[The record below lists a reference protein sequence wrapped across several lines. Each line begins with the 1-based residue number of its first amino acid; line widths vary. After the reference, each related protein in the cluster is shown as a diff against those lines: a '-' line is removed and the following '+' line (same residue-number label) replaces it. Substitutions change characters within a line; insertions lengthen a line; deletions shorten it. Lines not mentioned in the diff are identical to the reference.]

1 MNTPESQ
8 EVILR
13 IFVMLS
19 LTCGALAGFAGSL
32 ALSAS
37 AGQENVMNGVVPS
50 TQEEQ
55 TENVSTGHPIDEL
68 DMIAAEQKARNQDLT
83 SGGWE
88 TGPIEVI
95 NGNGDAAET
104 KNSTEP
110 ATEPE
115 CVCTCQ

>member
-1 MNTPESQ
+1 MPESQ
-8 EVILR
+8 AEKLR
-13 IFVMLS
+13 IFVVLS
-19 LTCGALAGFAGSL
+19 ITCGALLGVAGSL

-104 KNSTEP
+104 QNSTEP
-110 ATEPE
+110 ATEPG